1 MLVSMELLNYHH
13 LRYFWTVAREGSIAR
28 ACEKLLLSQPT
39 ISGQLRALEKS
50 LDAKLF
56 DRVGRNLQL
65 TETGRR
71 VYHYANEIFSLGQEL
86 QDSLQGRPAGAL
98 RLVVGVADV
107 LPRLV
112 VYQLLKPAIQLADS
126 VQLVCYDDKVEALL
140 SRLAV
145 HELDVVLADV
155 PVGPLVKVRAY
166 SHLLGSCGV
175 SLLASA
181 KLVAAYRRGFPQSL
195 DGAPF
200 LLPMEGSALRRSLD
214 EWFESVGIRPRNCA
228 EFADYDLFET
238 FAESGVGIFAIPS
251 VVEAEAR
258 RHHRLRLLARVDA
271 IQERFYAIS
280 TELKP
285 RHSAVVAIAEQ
296 ARDRLSD

>member
-1 MLVSMELLNYHH
+1 MEWLNYHH

-39 ISGQLRALEKS
+39 ISGQIRELEKT
-50 LDAKLF
+50 LGARLF

-71 VYHYANEIFSLGQEL
+71 VYHYANQIFLLGQDL
-86 QDSLQGRPAGAL
+86 QDSMQGRAAAGAL

-112 VYQLLKPAIQLADS
+112 VYQLLKPAMDLAEP
-126 VQLVCYDDKVEALL
+126 VQLVCIDDKVDALL
-140 SRLAV
+140 SRLAI

-155 PVGPLVKVRAY
+155 PVSPLVRVRAY
-166 SHLLGSCGV
+166 NHLLGSCGV
-175 SLLASA
+175 CLLASA
-181 KLVAAYRRGFPQSL
+181 RLVSTYRRGFPASL

-200 LLPMEGSALRRSLD
+200 LFPVEGSSLRRSLD
-214 EWFESVGIRPRNCA
+214 EWFESVGVRPRNCA
-228 EFADYDLFET
+228 EFGDYDLFET
-238 FAESGVGIFAIPS
+238 FAESGAGIFAIPS

-258 RHHRLRLLARVDA
+258 RHHRLRLLARVDV
-271 IQERFYAIS
+271 IRETFYAIS
-280 TELKP
+280 TERKP
-285 RHSAVVAIAEQ
+285 RHPAVVAIAEQ
-296 ARDRLSD
+296 ARDRLAE